1 MQINFLDLENSF
13 TVFQAII
20 VLQKSQPSVKYA

>member
-13 TVFQAII
+13 TVIQAII
-20 VLQKSQPSVKYA
+20 VLQKSQPSVKYS

>member
-13 TVFQAII
+13 TVFQEII
-20 VLQKSQPSVKYA
+20 VLQKSQPSVKYS